1 MWMSVIRI
9 YVFMLV
15 GVWIVLG
22 IIVVSVWLGGLGLIV
37 NKVRKFSYY
46 ICNYIRIFYFIE

>member
-37 NKVRKFSYY
+37 NKVRKFV
-46 ICNYIRIFYFIE
+46 FIYVII